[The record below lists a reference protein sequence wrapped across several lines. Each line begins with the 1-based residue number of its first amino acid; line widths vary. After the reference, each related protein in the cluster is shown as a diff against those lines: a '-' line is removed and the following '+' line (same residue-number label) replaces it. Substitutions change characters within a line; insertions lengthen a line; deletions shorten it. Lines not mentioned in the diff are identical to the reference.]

1 MKADIHPAVRKVV
14 FQDTIT
20 GSQYIVL
27 SAIKTEAKISLD
39 GQDYPLVKV
48 DVSASSHPFY
58 TGQMRILDTAGR
70 VEKFGTRYGSKAGS
84 SLTSLLKKKK

>member
-1 MKADIHPAVRKVV
+1 MKADIHPAIRKVV

-27 SAIKTEAKISLD
+27 SAAKTDATVTVSGTE
-39 GQDYPLVKV
+39 YPLVKV

-70 VEKFGTRYGSKAGS
+70 VEKFGNKYGAKSG

>member
-1 MKADIHPAVRKVV
+1 MKADIHPEVRKVV

-20 GSQYIVL
+20 GSQYIVA
-27 SAIKTEAKISLD
+27 SALKSDSKITINGTE
-39 GQDYPLVKV
+39 YPLVKV

-70 VEKFGTRYGSKAGS
+70 VEKFGTRYGGKGG

>member
-1 MKADIHPAVRKVV
+1 MKADIHPKIRSVV

-27 SAIKTEAKISLD
+27 SAVKTELKATID
-39 GQDYPLVKV
+39 GKEYPLVKV

-58 TGQMRILDTAGR
+58 TGQQRILDTAGR
-70 VEKFGTRYGSKAGS
+70 VEKFGTKFGKGGVS
-84 SLTSLLKKKK
+84 SLLKKKK

>member
-1 MKADIHPAVRKVV
+1 MKADIHPKVRKVV

-27 SAIKTEAKISLD
+27 SAVKTDATTTVGGKE
-39 GQDYPLVKV
+39 YPLVKI

-70 VEKFGTRYGSKAGS
+70 VEKFGNRYGSKAGS
-84 SLTSLLKKKK
+84 LTTLLKKKK

>member
-1 MKADIHPAVRKVV
+1 MKAEIHPDVRKVV

-27 SAIKTEAKISLD
+27 SATKTDLTTTVD
-39 GQDYPLVKV
+39 GTEYPLVKV

-70 VEKFGTRYGSKAGS
+70 VEKFGNRYGNKAG